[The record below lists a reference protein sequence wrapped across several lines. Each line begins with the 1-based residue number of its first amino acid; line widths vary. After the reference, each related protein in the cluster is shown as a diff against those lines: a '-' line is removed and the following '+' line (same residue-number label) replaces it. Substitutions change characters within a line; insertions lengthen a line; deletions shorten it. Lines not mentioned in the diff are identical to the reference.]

1 MYILYM
7 TMSRNMLK
15 KVDVMCCLPLHAGPA
30 AITSPE
36 VGGAALTDRDVIMG
50 GLSLMYTCGMGGL
63 PIPTLRWY
71 YNGDPISSSLGVTEN
86 GNVLTIPT
94 PVIGNSGIYQCFVS
108 NTIEGNLVIVQRAW
122 ILEVRRPREGLI

>member
-1 MYILYM
+1 
-7 TMSRNMLK
+7 
-15 KVDVMCCLPLHAGPA
+15 MCCLPLHAVPA

-36 VGGAALTDRDVIMG
+36 VGDAALTDRDVILG
-50 GLSLMYTCGMGGL
+50 GSSVTYTCVTGGL

-71 YNGDPISSSLGVTEN
+71 YNGDPISASLGVTEN
-86 GNVLTIPT
+86 GNVLTIPM

-108 NTIEGNLVIVQRAW
+108 NTIEGNLVIVPRAW